1 MKSFTRL
8 CREALLVS
16 CLTAGMTFA
25 VADEKGQASRS
36 VLAESDRL
44 QVLEIRQKPGE
55 VTTPSTSAT
64 RVVRALQGGSM
75 LRTYADGKTEKVEWK
90 TGEVQLQEPGPQ
102 YTVRNVGNSEIVLYV
117 VRLK

>member
-1 MKSFTRL
+1 M
-8 CREALLVS
+8 
-16 CLTAGMTFA
+16 LTAAIPLA
-25 VADEKGQASRS
+25 VADEKGQASRA

-64 RVVRALQGGSM
+64 RVVRALQGGTM

-102 YTVRNVGNSEIVLYV
+102 YTVKNVGNSEIVLYV